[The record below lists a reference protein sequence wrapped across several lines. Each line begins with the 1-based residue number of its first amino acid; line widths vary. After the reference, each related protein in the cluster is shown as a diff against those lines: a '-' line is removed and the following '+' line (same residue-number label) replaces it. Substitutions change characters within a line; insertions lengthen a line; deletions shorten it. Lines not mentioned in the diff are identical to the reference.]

1 MNDGEKL
8 VSALIGLVRAME
20 GNESL
25 VTNDTERLILDALA
39 TLYDGSLNER
49 SLEYFISEIRR
60 EKNRLCPAC
69 SLCAMPCGRTSDYD
83 MSNLKKNGEE
93 IREKK
98 LEVLSKIEK
107 AAKYGGKEINNKLLY
122 KALYYIGLDDSSL
135 LSYTLILNELDNQNA
150 IPIFT

>member
-1 MNDGEKL
+1 MNNEEKL

-83 MSNLKKNGEE
+83 MSNLKKNEE
-93 IREKK
+93 AIREKK

-107 AAKYGGKEINNKLLY
+107 AAKHGGKEINNKLLY

-150 IPIFT
+150 IPIFN

>member
-20 GNESL
+20 GNENL

-39 TLYDGSLNER
+39 TLYDGSLNKR

-107 AAKYGGKEINNKLLY
+107 TAKHGGKENNKLLY